1 MARERQIWSLVLA
14 AGDGNRLRALTT
26 SACGAAVPKQF
37 CSLHGGPALI
47 EDALDRAAALVDQQR
62 ICTIVAHHH
71 RQWWSEIER
80 VRRLQPGNV
89 IVQPRN
95 CGTAIG
101 VLYSLLH
108 IVAKDADACIAL
120 LPADHYV
127 RDEQTLLRSLDAA
140 LGRLRQDA
148 SRPVLLGLEPDESDT
163 DLGYILPGEPDALG
177 GQDVMRFVEK
187 PDLSAATE
195 IINQGGLWNSFI
207 IAASAQ
213 SLLDLFLP
221 RYAPIVME
229 MQVILS
235 RALAAD
241 SLTVGWPTIVEMY
254 QRLPVLDFSRDVLE
268 GVEKRLCV
276 VRVPPCGWSDL
287 GTPRRVGQTL
297 RRLRPRRAADGAA
310 DAVHQSCGSACAL
323 RGAVRGSRLA
333 AEEAVSGWRLAVS
346 QKRGVAF
353 GQRLTNRQPPTAN
366 RFSYAQPHHRSLA
379 GPTLSAGRHLGR
391 RGRQFRAVFRTR

>member
-1 MARERQIWSLVLA
+1 LTGVKQIWGLVLA

-37 CSLHGGPALI
+37 CSLHGGQTLLEDAIDRADALI
-47 EDALDRAAALVDQQR
+47 DQQR
-62 ICTIVAHHH
+62 ICTIVAHQH

-80 VRRLQPGNV
+80 VRRLTPRNV

-95 CGTAIG
+95 RGTAIG

-108 IVAKDADACIAL
+108 IVANDADASVIV

-127 RDEQTLLRSLDAA
+127 RDEQTLLESLGTA
-140 LGRLRQDA
+140 LRRLRHDA
-148 SRPVLLGLEPDESDT
+148 GKPVLLGIEPDESDT
-163 DLGYILPGEPDALG
+163 DLGYIQPGGPDALG
-177 GQDVMRFVEK
+177 GQSVIRFVEK

-195 IINQGGLWNSFI
+195 IISMGGLWNSFI

-213 SLLDLFLP
+213 SLIELFLP

-229 MQVILS
+229 MQVILR

-241 SLTVGWPTIVEMY
+241 SVTAGWPGIVDMY
-254 QRLPVLDFSRDVLE
+254 ERLPWLDFSRDVLE
-268 GVEKRLCV
+268 GREAQLCV

-297 RRLRPRRAADGAA
+297 LRLQPHWEEDELPAPYINLAAQHA
-310 DAVHQSCGSACAL
+310 
-323 RGAVRGSRLA
+323 RLA
-333 AEEAVSGWRLAVS
+333 A
-346 QKRGVAF
+346 
-353 GQRLTNRQPPTAN
+353 
-366 RFSYAQPHHRSLA
+366 AQATSR
-379 GPTLSAGRHLGR
+379 
-391 RGRQFRAVFRTR
+391 

>member
-1 MARERQIWSLVLA
+1 MMRFASSEVPVYARGTHWVPGRTEPHEVAGDYGTLLRAASSDMNDNARTPGHGWEEEMARERQIWGLVLA

-108 IVAKDADACIAL
+108 IVAKDADAFLAL

-148 SRPVLLGLEPDESDT
+148 SRPVLLGMEPDESDT

-177 GQDVMRFVEK
+177 GQSVMRFVEK

-213 SLLDLFLP
+213 SLLELFLP

-241 SLTVGWPTIVEMY
+241 SLTVGWPTVVEMY
-254 QRLPVLDFSRDVLE
+254 QRLPNLDFSRDVLE

-297 RRLRPRRAADGAA
+297 RRLRPRRGAEEPPTPYINLAAQHARYA
-310 DAVHQSCGSACAL
+310 ERFAVHG
-323 RGAVRGSRLA
+323 
-333 AEEAVSGWRLAVS
+333 
-346 QKRGVAF
+346 
-353 GQRLTNRQPPTAN
+353 
-366 RFSYAQPHHRSLA
+366 
-379 GPTLSAGRHLGR
+379 
-391 RGRQFRAVFRTR
+391 